1 MHPSGEHLSHLRHY
15 LPHGLVATASV
26 TVLPALLVGGLRGAG
41 LVSSWALSL
50 AVTVGLSMLIAA
62 AGSAWWVRRPG
73 GRDIV
78 FADLMLWGW
87 LRRFRTERRLA
98 NATWLLGDCHEVDPL
113 SRVMALEQLSSTLEA
128 RDPYTHG
135 HSRRVTRHAYM
146 IARGMGLPPAEIA
159 RIRTAAA
166 LHDVGKLDTPREVL
180 NKPGRLSDEEFAL
193 IQRHPVDG
201 AAMVAEL
208 GDDEVTAIVRHHHER
223 LDGGGYPDGLEGSE
237 IPLGAR
243 IIAVADTFDALTST
257 RPYRPGCRHKKAL
270 DIMREEAGTQL
281 DPRAVGAF
289 LRYYTGRRGLPRWA
303 ALAEAPPRLA
313 GWLAGAA
320 QGVSVA
326 PLGGGAAALGAT
338 FLVSGALLAPI
349 TGQIAARADAT
360 VGDAAEI
367 VSVRASEDARR
378 DGGGSEA
385 ATGAA
390 ATLRGDADGGSGGR
404 AKAQRRAAATPGGS
418 SDGDGA
424 PVAPGGGAGGGSG
437 GGSSG
442 GGGGSCGGGDQRRQ
456 RRRRRAA
463 VQAAAEA
470 PARATSRAGA
480 SPICPRSRCPSS
492 GSRRSRC
499 PTLNLPGATVPRR
512 DDAGGEA
519 ARLRLTLGPRGR

>member
-1 MHPSGEHLSHLRHY
+1 
-15 LPHGLVATASV
+15 
-26 TVLPALLVGGLRGAG
+26 
-41 LVSSWALSL
+41 
-50 AVTVGLSMLIAA
+50 
-62 AGSAWWVRRPG
+62 
-73 GRDIV
+73 
-78 FADLMLWGW
+78 
-87 LRRFRTERRLA
+87 
-98 NATWLLGDCHEVDPL
+98 
-113 SRVMALEQLSSTLEA
+113 
-128 RDPYTHG
+128 
-135 HSRRVTRHAYM
+135 
-146 IARGMGLPPAEIA
+146 
-159 RIRTAAA
+159 
-166 LHDVGKLDTPREVL
+166 
-180 NKPGRLSDEEFAL
+180 
-193 IQRHPVDG
+193 
-201 AAMVAEL
+201 MVAEL

-270 DIMREEAGTQL
+270 DILREETGTQL

-378 DGGGSEA
+378 DRGGSEPGA
-385 ATGAA
+385 GAA

-424 PVAPGGGAGGGSG
+424 PVSPGGGDGGGSGDDGGSGGSGGGSGGG

-442 GGGGSCGGGDQRRQ
+442 GGFGGGSGGGGGG
-456 RRRRRAA
+456 
-463 VQAAAEA
+463 
-470 PARATSRAGA
+470 SGGGNNAGGRLPDLPEVKVPELRVP
-480 SPICPRSRCPSS
+480 PIEVPPV
-492 GSRRSRC
+492 
-499 PTLNLPGATVPRR
+499 NLPGATVP
-512 DDAGGEA
+512 GVTVPEVKLPEVKLPG
-519 ARLRLTLGPRGR
+519 LPLGPRGR

>member
-367 VSVRASEDARR
+367 VSVRASEDA
-378 DGGGSEA
+378 G
-385 ATGAA
+385 ATAA
-390 ATLRGDADGGSGGR
+390 AAKTPRVPR
-404 AKAQRRAAATPGGS
+404 ARRAARGRGRRLRRPCKGPA
-418 SDGDGA
+418 
-424 PVAPGGGAGGGSG
+424 AGGGHPG
-437 GGSSG
+437 RQLGRRWRPGLAG
-442 GGGGSCGGGDQRRQ
+442 RRRRWRLGRRRRQRWLRRRFGRRRWLLRRRLRRQ
-456 RRRRRAA
+456 RRRFGRRRGLRRGQQRGRTPPRSTRGQGARA
-463 VQAAAEA
+463 QGAPDRGAPSE
-470 PARATSRAGA
+470 PARRH
-480 SPICPRSRCPSS
+480 
-492 GSRRSRC
+492 GSRRD
-499 PTLNLPGATVPRR
+499 GA
-512 DDAGGEA
+512 
-519 ARLRLTLGPRGR
+519 

>member
-1 MHPSGEHLSHLRHY
+1 M
-15 LPHGLVATASV
+15 
-26 TVLPALLVGGLRGAG
+26 
-41 LVSSWALSL
+41 
-50 AVTVGLSMLIAA
+50 
-62 AGSAWWVRRPG
+62 
-73 GRDIV
+73 
-78 FADLMLWGW
+78 
-87 LRRFRTERRLA
+87 
-98 NATWLLGDCHEVDPL
+98 
-113 SRVMALEQLSSTLEA
+113 
-128 RDPYTHG
+128 
-135 HSRRVTRHAYM
+135 
-146 IARGMGLPPAEIA
+146 
-159 RIRTAAA
+159 
-166 LHDVGKLDTPREVL
+166 GKLDTPREVL
-180 NKPGRLSDEEFAL
+180 NKPGRLSDDEFAL

-223 LDGGGYPDGLEGSE
+223 LDGGGYPDGLQGSE

-270 DIMREEAGTQL
+270 DILREEAGTQL

-390 ATLRGDADGGSGGR
+390 AATLRGDADGGSGGR
-404 AKAQRRAAATPGGS
+404 AKAQRRAAATPGGARTAMAPRS
-418 SDGDGA
+418 RRAAATAEARAATVAAGA
-424 PVAPGGGAGGGSG
+424 APAAAVAPAPAAAPAATAAVRRGGGS
-437 GGSSG
+437 
-442 GGGGSCGGGDQRRQ
+442 
-456 RRRRRAA
+456 
-463 VQAAAEA
+463 A
-470 PARATSRAGA
+470 PARRRPAAAA
-480 SPICPRSRCPSS
+480 SPICPRSSCPS
-492 GSRRSRC
+492 
-499 PTLNLPGATVPRR
+499 
-512 DDAGGEA
+512 
-519 ARLRLTLGPRGR
+519 